1 MSSPNRGRFISQ
13 IPLAMQVQ
21 DMKADGHNDICL
33 IMNQAAGKLVSL
45 FCMCYMQLK
54 HR

>member
-1 MSSPNRGRFISQ
+1 MSSHSRGRFIPQ
-13 IPLAMQVQ
+13 IPLAMQVK

-45 FCMCYMQLK
+45 FSMCYMQPK

>member
-1 MSSPNRGRFISQ
+1 MSSHNGGRFISQ

-21 DMKADGHNDICL
+21 DMKADRHNDICL
-33 IMNQAAGKLVSL
+33 IMSQAAGKLVSL
-45 FCMCYMQLK
+45 FCMCYMQPK

>member
-1 MSSPNRGRFISQ
+1 MSSHNGERFISQ

-45 FCMCYMQLK
+45 CCMCYMQPK